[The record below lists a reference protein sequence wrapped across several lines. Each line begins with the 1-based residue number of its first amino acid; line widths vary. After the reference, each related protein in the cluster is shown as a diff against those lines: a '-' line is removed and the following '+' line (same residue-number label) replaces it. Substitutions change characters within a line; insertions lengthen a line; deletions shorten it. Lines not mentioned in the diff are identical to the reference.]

1 MSSLDRL
8 NFFTR
13 VSRYE
18 YLSLQSTQ
26 AVFLKSSGLLE
37 ICQNMSK
44 YVKICQNMSKYV
56 KICQN
61 MSKYVKIYQN
71 ISK

>member
-1 MSSLDRL
+1 MIAYHAYPSWLDCIETAMSSLDRL

-37 ICQNMSK
+37 I
-44 YVKICQNMSKYV
+44 
-56 KICQN
+56 
-61 MSKYVKIYQN
+61 
-71 ISK
+71 